1 MTNLDRNKRNEIKRE
16 YKEMKR
22 KKGVYQ
28 ITNLVNGK
36 IFIGSNRDLD
46 TVFNRIRFELDH
58 NSFRNKQLQDEWL
71 QYGEEQFRFEVIDVL
86 DEKERE
92 YGFAEAVKKLGEMEQ
107 AWLEELQPYG
117 EKGYHGA
124 GV

>member
-58 NSFRNKQLQDEWL
+58 NSFRNKQLQDEWA

-86 DEKERE
+86 NEKERE

-107 AWLEELQPYG
+107 EWLEELQPYG
-117 EKGYHGA
+117 DKGYHRA

>member
-1 MTNLDRNKRNEIKRE
+1 MTNLDRNKRSEIKRE

-58 NSFRNKQLQDEWL
+58 NSFRNKQLQGEWL
-71 QYGEEQFRFEVIDVL
+71 QYGAEQFRFEVIDVL
-86 DEKERE
+86 DEKEKE

-107 AWLEELQPYG
+107 VWLEELTPYG
-117 EKGYHGA
+117 DRGYHGA